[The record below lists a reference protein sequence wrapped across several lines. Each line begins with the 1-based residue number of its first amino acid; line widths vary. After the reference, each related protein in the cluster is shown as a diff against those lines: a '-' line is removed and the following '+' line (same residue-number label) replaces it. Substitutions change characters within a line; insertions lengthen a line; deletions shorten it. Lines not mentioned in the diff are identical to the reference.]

1 MKSLIIKEGL
11 VVDGTGGQSFKG
23 DVAIEDGIIT
33 EVGKLPSNK
42 VSTVIDAQNQVIAPG
57 FIDMHCHADFSLPIL
72 PTANSLVH
80 QGITTAVTGQC
91 GLSPAPLLERHR
103 EEIIAALS
111 NILEGIGIEMPWE
124 EWSSFGEYLNFLD
137 RMGISINIAPLV
149 GQGMIRGNIMGFA
162 AGRANPNQMEQMR
175 SEITKAIDEGS
186 IGLSTGLIYPPGS
199 YASTDELIELT
210 HVVGKHNSFYFS
222 HIRGEAETLLDAVAE
237 AIQIGRETGA
247 PVQISHF
254 KAAGHENW
262 DKSAEA
268 LKMIDQAIAKGIDIS
283 TDMYPYTAG
292 STVLVTILPE
302 WAQEGG
308 KKATLKRLND
318 PSMRAKMKHDMETS
332 GFAKS
337 LEWDTV
343 LINGS
348 PRQPKYQGHFVM
360 ELANESGQTPHEWIF
375 NALFETELQMVM
387 TVFAMSEDNRRLE
400 MKHPAMTFG
409 TDGMG
414 LAEKG
419 PLAKNLP
426 HPRNYGTFAR
436 ILGRYVREEGVLTLE
451 EAIHKMT
458 GLAAKRL
465 RLTDRG
471 FLRPGLAADLVVFD
485 PATVND
491 KSTYEEPHQY
501 PEGISQVLVNGRLV
515 VEDGVHTQARPG
527 RILKRS

>member
-1 MKSLIIKEGL
+1 MKSIVIKEGL
-11 VVDGTGGQSFKG
+11 VVDGTGGQRFKG

-42 VSTVIDAQNQVIAPG
+42 ASAIIDARNQVIAPG

-72 PTANSLVH
+72 PTADSLVH
-80 QGITTAVTGQC
+80 QGITTAVIGQC

-111 NILEGIGIEMPWE
+111 NFFEGLKTGMPWE
-124 EWSSFGEYLNFLD
+124 EWSSFGEYLNLLD

-149 GQGMIRGNIMGFA
+149 GQGTIRENIMGFA
-162 AGRANPNQMEQMR
+162 AGRANPNQIEQMR
-175 SEITKAIDEGS
+175 SEIIKAIDEGS

-199 YASTDELIELT
+199 YTSTDELIELT

-237 AIQIGRETGA
+237 AIQIGKETGA

-254 KAAGHENW
+254 KAAGRENW

-292 STVLVTILPE
+292 STGLATILPE

-337 LEWDTV
+337 MEWDTV

-348 PRQPKYQGHFVM
+348 PRQPKYQGHFVL

-387 TVFAMSEDNRRLE
+387 AVFGMSEDNRRLE
-400 MKHPAMTFG
+400 MKHPAMTFC

-414 LAEKG
+414 LTEKG
-419 PLAKNLP
+419 PLAKSLP
-426 HPRNYGTFAR
+426 HPRNYGAFTR

-465 RLTDRG
+465 GLADRG
-471 FLRPGLAADLVVFD
+471 FIRPGLAADLVVFD
-485 PATVND
+485 PATVKD
-491 KSTYEEPHQY
+491 KSTYKKPHQY
-501 PEGISQVLVNGRLV
+501 PEGISHVLVNGRLV
-515 VEDGVHTQARPG
+515 VEDGVHTHARPG
-527 RILKRS
+527 RILKRN